1 VVNGIVYV
9 LRAWNPYPQLG
20 SGPINGFPKEDGDLT
35 HWRRQEASSWLVCF
49 VFRKRRRARIELYLP
64 LSYGIPR
71 VDDRRV
77 ISGIVFL
84 IRNGLR
90 WRDASSDYGLPKS
103 IYNRFIRWRQ
113 LGVFNKVFAE
123 LAGKG
128 PRPERLMIDA
138 THLNAH
144 RTAASLPK
152 KRGCSPTYRA
162 HQRRAELKVHAVCDG
177 EGRPP
182 VMLLSEGQMSDDTA
196 AALMIDHLPKAKVPL
211 GDKGYDVEGFREA
224 LAKRNITPC
233 ITSKAN
239 RKIQI
244 DYDKVLYKQRQK
256 VEDMFGRIKNWRRI
270 HTRYDRFAH
279 TFMSAIAIAATV
291 IFWLG
296 PQ

>member
-35 HWRRQEASSWLVCF
+35 HWRRQEASSWLICF

-128 PRPERLMIDA
+128 PKPERLIIDA

-144 RTAASLPK
+144 STAASLPK
-152 KRGCSPTYRA
+152 KGAVP
-162 HQRRAELKVHAVCDG
+162 QRI
-177 EGRPP
+177 GR
-182 VMLLSEGQMSDDTA
+182 T
-196 AALMIDHLPKAKVPL
+196 
-211 GDKGYDVEGFREA
+211 KGGLNSKF
-224 LAKRNITPC
+224 TPC
-233 ITSKAN
+233 VTA
-239 RKIQI
+239 RG
-244 DYDKVLYKQRQK
+244 
-256 VEDMFGRIKNWRRI
+256 GRRSCC
-270 HTRYDRFAH
+270 
-279 TFMSAIAIAATV
+279 SARAR
-291 IFWLG
+291 
-296 PQ
+296 